1 MKKLDA
7 MKKLWI
13 VMMSIVVLSACSKN
27 ETNTTTE
34 NSVPEETA
42 ATTITAE
49 TVELPAGVKW
59 EEEDLAADWSTENPT
74 NIDLSSKEGPVTI
87 TAAGTYVLSGKLEDG
102 GVVVEVSKED
112 KVRLVLSDAEIVNS
126 NGPAIEIKEGE
137 KVFVTLA
144 DGTQN
149 SVTDG
154 TAYTDTSEE
163 AATAAVFSKADLV
176 INGSGS
182 LKVVGQYKD
191 GLTSRDDLKIV
202 SGTIEVHAVDDA
214 IVGRDLLAVK
224 DGTVTVVAG
233 GDGLKST
240 NDAEEGKGNIAI
252 EGGNFKI
259 DAENDG
265 LQAAVS
271 LGVDGGTFD
280 IVTGGG
286 SANAPAK
293 SDTEST
299 SAKALKAA
307 SVLAVSGGTFSID
320 SADDAVHSNN
330 AVVISGGE
338 WSIQS
343 GDDGAHADA
352 SLTIAGGKVDIA
364 KSYEGIEGALVTIS
378 GGEISVVATDD
389 GVNVSGGND
398 NNSAGFGQDQFS
410 ASGDRKLIISGGTLI
425 VDANGDG
432 LDANGSIEMSG
443 GTVTVFGP
451 TSSGNGALD
460 YDGTFNLNG
469 GTLISSGS
477 AGMAMGPSEDSAQAS
492 VAMSFSTT
500 QTAGT
505 PVTLQNADG
514 KAIMTV
520 TPTKDYQIVL
530 FSSPELKS
538 GSSYSISSGDRKIVT
553 FETSSSVT
561 WVNESGVTEAP
572 AGHGGMG
579 GGMGGG
585 GMRPDRGQMPSGE
598 RPARPGTGMEQP
610 PAEQAQ

>member
-13 VMMSIVVLSACSKN
+13 VMMSIAVLSACSTN

-34 NSVPEETA
+34 NSVPEETV
-42 ATTITAE
+42 ATSSTAV
-49 TVELPAGVKW
+49 TTELPAGVEW
-59 EEEDLAADWSTENPT
+59 EEEDLAVDWSSENPT
-74 NIDLSSKEGPVTI
+74 NIDLNSEEGPVTI

-102 GVVVEVSKED
+102 GVIVEVSKED
-112 KVRLVLSDAEIVNS
+112 KVRLVLNGAEIHNS
-126 NGPAIEIKEGE
+126 SGPSIEIKEGE

-163 AATAAVFSKADLV
+163 AATAALFSRADLV

-182 LKVVGQYKD
+182 LIVEGQYKD
-191 GLTSRDDLKIV
+191 GLASRDDLKIV

-224 DGTVTVVAG
+224 DGTVTVEAG

-252 EGGNFKI
+252 EGGTFTI
-259 DAENDG
+259 HTENDG

-286 SANAPAK
+286 SANAQVK

-330 AVVISGGE
+330 SVVISGGE
-338 WSIQS
+338 MTIAS

-352 SLTIAGGKVDIA
+352 SLTIEGGAIDIG
-364 KSYEGIEGALVTIS
+364 KSYEGIEGTLITLA
-378 GGEISVVATDD
+378 GGDISVVATDD

-398 NNSAGFGQDQFS
+398 NNSAGFGQDQFA
-410 ASGDRKLIISGGTLI
+410 ASGDNKLVISGGTMT

-451 TSSGNGALD
+451 TSSGNGSLD
-460 YDGTFNLNG
+460 YDGTFDLSG

-477 AGMAMGPSEDSAQAS
+477 AGMAMGPSEDSAQAT
-492 VAMSFSTT
+492 VAMSFNTT
-500 QTAGT
+500 QTAGK
-505 PVTLQNADG
+505 PVSLQDADG
-514 KAIMTV
+514 KAIMTF

-530 FSSPELKS
+530 FSSPEVKS
-538 GSSYSISSGDRKIVT
+538 GSSYSISSSDAKIVEFQT
-553 FETSSSVT
+553 TSSVT

-610 PAEQAQ
+610 TAEQAQ